1 MSYRVFILFLPIFS
15 DMGPNICSGPGYTK
29 AIRDDGSSIC
39 YYFYKD
45 NPVRYSYN
53 FDDAKLFCE
62 KKGMEMVD
70 IKGPKDDEN
79 VYNVIESGFEKYV
92 LLGARKVPPPQIA
105 NCTNCVPDYGQFFWP
120 DGSLVSYFDWIEGEP
135 NLPKIQ
141 HCIQMYYN
149 EGGKWRDATC
159 HERRTAIMCQLPQNG
174 LSSNKKSDIT
184 GTKHLKFD
192 YYQLPSVF

>member
-1 MSYRVFILFLPIFS
+1 
-15 DMGPNICSGPGYTK
+15 MGPNICSGPGYTK
-29 AIRDDGSSIC
+29 ATRDDGSSIC

-45 NPVRYSYN
+45 NPARYSYN
-53 FDDAKLFCE
+53 FEDAKLFCE
-62 KKGMEMVD
+62 NKGMEMVD

-79 VYNVIESGFEKYV
+79 VYSVIESGFEKYV
-92 LLGARKVPPPQIA
+92 LLGARKEPPPQIT

-174 LSSNKKSDIT
+174 ISSNSKLNVT
-184 GTKHLKFD
+184 GMKLLKLD
-192 YYQLPSVF
+192 YD